1 MWSVTVHTRAIVF
14 PLQFSVLSPPGTDV
28 VCDSLNCLGK
38 GFIDPN
44 VQFSPDRSHTHKS
57 HKHASNISP
66 KKDQAETTII
76 EPAASAPRGVTLFS
90 SQQGFLTHY
99 FSGVQIPQL
108 RLLFPKK

>member
-57 HKHASNISP
+57 HKHA
-66 KKDQAETTII
+66 
-76 EPAASAPRGVTLFS
+76 TLHRFRL
-90 SQQGFLTHY
+90 QGSVNTGL
-99 FSGVQIPQL
+99 
-108 RLLFPKK
+108 